1 MISQELHIKNMV
13 CNRCIKVVKEA
24 LESLNLEITHID
36 LGLATVNGKEINIT
50 GIKNILDKA
59 GFELIEDKKY
69 RIVDNV
75 KSIIVDLIHRKGLE
89 GLNRNLSDYIA
100 ERAGKDYNYLSS
112 LFSSYENI
120 TIERFI
126 ILQKIEKAKELL
138 VYDEL
143 NIGEIADSLAYSSMA
158 HLSRQ
163 FKQVSGFTPTEFK
176 RLKTHKR
183 KTLDSL
189 TS

>member
-1 MISQELHIKNMV
+1 MSFNYY
-13 CNRCIKVVKEA
+13 
-24 LESLNLEITHID
+24 
-36 LGLATVNGKEINIT
+36 
-50 GIKNILDKA
+50 
-59 GFELIEDKKY
+59 KY
-69 RIVDNV
+69 L
-75 KSIIVDLIHRKGLE
+75 SII
-89 GLNRNLSDYIA
+89 
-100 ERAGKDYNYLSS
+100 
-112 LFSSYENI
+112 FSSYENI